1 MVDLHSPPPVARLL
15 RRAAGFMPS
24 SVSLISHGDVV
35 MTVSTLQCLS
45 FDPPI
50 VSVFFDHAS
59 QKGRAIREA
68 GRFFARVLRAT
79 EAAHAPQSTSA
90 PSDQADQAD
99 PSLVALDCE
108 ITRAEQLGDHF
119 LVLASVA
126 RVRLGD
132 GAPLV
137 YWRRGFHLLRLDYP
151 FLATPA
157 AFAAFIAA
165 WEAGT
170 LPHTDWTHAAHVA
183 VAACYAVRHGAAAL
197 NRTRAGIVR
206 YNTAAGTPNTD
217 TSGYH
222 ETLTRFWAEV
232 VARLIA
238 GCDDEW
244 AAARLAVER
253 LGEDRDLHAICYA
266 FDVSRSREARRSWV
280 APDWPIT
287 EALPLTFRRSA
298 GE

>member
-1 MVDLHSPPPVARLL
+1 
-15 RRAAGFMPS
+15 MPS

-59 QKGRAIREA
+59 HKGRAIRKA
-68 GRFFARVLRAT
+68 GRFAARVLRAT
-79 EAAHAPQSTSA
+79 EAAHAPAAISA
-90 PSDQADQAD
+90 PSDEAH
-99 PSLVALDCE
+99 PPLVALDCE

-119 LVLASVA
+119 LVLARVA
-126 RVRLGD
+126 RVRLG
-132 GAPLV
+132 G
-137 YWRRGFHLLRLDYP
+137 RRPARLLAARLLHSLRLDYP

-165 WEAGT
+165 WEGGT

-197 NRTRAGIVR
+197 YWTRAGIAR
-206 YNTAAGTPNTD
+206 YNTAVGTPNTD

-222 ETLTRFWAEV
+222 ETLTRFWAEA
-232 VARLIA
+232 VAR
-238 GCDDEW
+238 
-244 AAARLAVER
+244 RLPAVTTSGQPR
-253 LGEDRDLHAICYA
+253 
-266 FDVSRSREARRSWV
+266 V
-280 APDWPIT
+280 WPS
-287 EALPLTFRRSA
+287 SA
-298 GE
+298 GRRPRPARDVLRVRRFAQSPGPPSGWHPTGQSRTRCP